1 VRSILRVLISKVET
15 YTDGVANSLN
25 GLKNMSSEHPEVR
38 SILGVLIK
46 VESCTDRLSGRQ
58 LALALEGLKKMSN
71 EHAEVRS
78 IRTALSRIAE

>member
-1 VRSILRVLISKVET
+1 M
-15 YTDGVANSLN
+15 N

-38 SILGVLIK
+38 SILRVLISK